1 MLCCASLI
9 MKTNA
14 NYLYMK
20 KDIMSLSKI
29 NHQRQR
35 CVFKI
40 RVSCIDYRGLRG
52 FFFLPEN
59 TSGLLIWVNWGRIF
73 FLSIILMI
81 YST

>member
-14 NYLYMK
+14 NYFYMKK
-20 KDIMSLSKI
+20 KDIMSLFKI

-40 RVSCIDYRGLRG
+40 RVSWIDYRGLRG
-52 FFFLPEN
+52 VFFFQKIPV
-59 TSGLLIWVNWGRIF
+59 GF
-73 FLSIILMI
+73 
-81 YST
+81 